1 MFLFASFKIYRNIL
15 TGNNFIHNNCGQQ
28 TSAVQQKMSRLGS
41 SARVNCSAGLS
52 QFIHGAILFVFA
64 VAVTD
69 GIFRV
74 FTAAKL
80 RNCDSFNKLVKENF
94 RAVRRQILVP

>member
-41 SARVNCSAGLS
+41 SARVNCSAGFS
-52 QFIHGAILFVFA
+52 QFMHGAILFVLA

-69 GIFRV
+69 GILRV
-74 FTAAKL
+74 FTIAKR
-80 RNCDSFNKLVKENF
+80 RN
-94 RAVRRQILVP
+94 